1 MNPSKKKK
9 QVRHTEQLA
18 LETRVHLHRVM
29 VPGLNPSFILHFNE
43 ASGWER
49 KSLGDVFSSKIH
61 GK

>member
-1 MNPSKKKK
+1 MGPFKKK

-18 LETRVHLHRVM
+18 LGTRVHLHRVM
-29 VPGLNPSFILHFNE
+29 APELSPSFILHFNE

-49 KSLGDVFSSKIH
+49 KRLGDVLPTKIH